1 MVSAI
6 KEKSQTPMQTETW
19 QPELVHDTVGT
30 GDAEEVT
37 RRFKD
42 EGASHR
48 QRLGAEGGERSDRYV
63 PGLGPRPPDSTSM
76 TLCCRTY
83 HPGSP
88 LNVKGQ
94 TISKHNHQS
103 S

>member
-30 GDAEEVT
+30 GDAEDVT
-37 RRFKD
+37 WRVKD
-42 EGASHR
+42 EGASPR
-48 QRLGAEGGERSDRYV
+48 QRLGAGGALTRTCRGWD
-63 PGLGPRPPDSTSM
+63 LGHLTSTSM

-88 LNVKGQ
+88 VNVKGQ
-94 TISKHNHQS
+94 TISKHSHQS